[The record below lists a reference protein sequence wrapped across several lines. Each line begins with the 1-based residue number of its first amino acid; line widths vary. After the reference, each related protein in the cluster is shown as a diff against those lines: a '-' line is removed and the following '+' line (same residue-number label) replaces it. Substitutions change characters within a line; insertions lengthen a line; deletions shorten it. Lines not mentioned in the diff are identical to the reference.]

1 MFKAWVTAAEPL
13 QCKGGAI
20 HSIAK
25 KAGGLTAANMRGI
38 MLLDNIGKIYHALV
52 RSRLL
57 PWANGNRLPTQFGGF
72 KGQQPAFA
80 SLMLR
85 SFVNFAASK
94 RVSTAVVFVD
104 VKSACHCLLR
114 QHAFGT
120 GDCFPAALADTLRRE
135 GLCVDTLLAEAR
147 RHSSHFVDQVSPSLA
162 RVAQDAHCSTWFV
175 CPQSPDCFETTRG
188 SRPGSPLAD
197 LAYNVLMTSLLN
209 ELQCGSCHWLH
220 YDSSCFSGIC
230 HARACMG

>member
-1 MFKAWVTAAEPL
+1 
-13 QCKGGAI
+13 
-20 HSIAK
+20 
-25 KAGGLTAANMRGI
+25 

-104 VKSACHCLLR
+104 VKSAFHCLVR

-197 LAYNVLMTSLLN
+197 LAYNALMTSLLN